1 MFSKKRAEDKKYIE
15 EQDKALTNLDLEI
28 AKLRLQVEEKMKKI
42 DEFERQL
49 ASQNTSKPSM
59 S

>member
-15 EQDKALTNLDLEI
+15 EQDKASTNLDLEI

-42 DEFERQL
+42 DELERQL